1 MLTVLKPGLQLTV
14 QDAGRHGFQHLGVGP
29 AGPMDWVAHAVANL
43 AVGNDAGA
51 AALEITGTQCA
62 IYFEDRRLAVLAGRD
77 GVLDG
82 APVCAYR
89 PFLARAG
96 QTLRLVPGS
105 GAFRSYLALA
115 GGIGE
120 APVLGSRSAS
130 TVAGLGRY
138 AATGLR
144 AGERL
149 ALGCAS
155 PWSEAWCQWLQT
167 HGLLAPAWSACPI
180 VSHPD
185 SAAPMRLR
193 VIRHEQPDCPDA
205 AWACFLAGRF
215 KIGAASNRMA
225 AWLEGP
231 PIPQE
236 SGRDIVSR
244 GLVTGTVQL
253 PPSGH
258 PLILCADRQT
268 VGGYPILGHVAS
280 IDLPLLARA
289 FPHSFV
295 TFEALTAAEA
305 QRLDLDARR
314 ALQRLAYALRQQLP
328 PPSGHRNAPARMPA
342 EVRSA

>member
-1 MLTVLKPGLQLTV
+1 MLTVLKPGQQLTV

-62 IYFEDRRLAVLAGRD
+62 LRFEDSRLAALAGRD

-82 APVCAYR
+82 APVCTHR

-96 QTLRLVPGS
+96 QTLRLAQGS
-105 GAFRSYLALA
+105 GAFRSYLALS
-115 GGIGE
+115 GGISE

-149 ALGCAS
+149 ALGGAS
-155 PWSEAWCQWLQT
+155 PWSEAWHHWLEM
-167 HGLLAPAWSACPI
+167 HGLRAPAWSACPI
-180 VSHPD
+180 VGEPD
-185 SAAPMRLR
+185 HAAPIRLR

-205 AWACFLAGRF
+205 AWAGFLAGRF

-231 PIPQE
+231 PLPLE

-244 GLVTGTVQL
+244 GVVTGTVQL

-258 PLILCADRQT
+258 PVILCADRQT

-289 FPHSFV
+289 FPHGSVSFDEV
-295 TFEALTAAEA
+295 TAAEA
-305 QRLDLDARR
+305 QRMDLEAHR

-328 PPSGHRNAPARMPA
+328 PASGHRQAPAPMPA
-342 EVRSA
+342 EVRP

>member
-1 MLTVLKPGLQLTV
+1 
-14 QDAGRHGFQHLGVGP
+14 
-29 AGPMDWVAHAVANL
+29 
-43 AVGNDAGA
+43 
-51 AALEITGTQCA
+51 
-62 IYFEDRRLAVLAGRD
+62 
-77 GVLDG
+77 
-82 APVCAYR
+82 
-89 PFLARAG
+89 
-96 QTLRLVPGS
+96 
-105 GAFRSYLALA
+105 
-115 GGIGE
+115 
-120 APVLGSRSAS
+120 
-130 TVAGLGRY
+130 
-138 AATGLR
+138 
-144 AGERL
+144 
-149 ALGCAS
+149 
-155 PWSEAWCQWLQT
+155 
-167 HGLLAPAWSACPI
+167 
-180 VSHPD
+180 
-185 SAAPMRLR
+185 
-193 VIRHEQPDCPDA
+193 
-205 AWACFLAGRF
+205 
-215 KIGAASNRMA
+215 MA